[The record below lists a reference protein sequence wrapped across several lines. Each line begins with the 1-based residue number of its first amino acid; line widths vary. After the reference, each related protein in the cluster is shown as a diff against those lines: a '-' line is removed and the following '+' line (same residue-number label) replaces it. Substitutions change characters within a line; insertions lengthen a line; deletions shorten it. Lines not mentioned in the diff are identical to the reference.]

1 MTLCNGAVSRL
12 KVPEAGNAGDM
23 STILVSLAGLRSQAS
38 DDQCPETV
46 KVFQMMIVMIMVT
59 MIMVM
64 MVITTLGEGCWD
76 DDAGVGREGKWKKE
90 VRILR
95 SRR

>member
-1 MTLCNGAVSRL
+1 MYVSRL

-23 STILVSLAGLRSQAS
+23 STIMVSLARLRSQAS

-59 MIMVM
+59 M